1 MKKKCT
7 RPYLQAILG
16 PYNNHDHHT
25 LCCASLAAG
34 DRKSVANAD
43 SASMH
48 RTLKLF
54 TRLQKMRSDGNY
66 K

>member
-1 MKKKCT
+1 M
-7 RPYLQAILG
+7 QAILG

-25 LCCASLAAG
+25 LCCASLAVG
-34 DRKSVANAD
+34 SQERRKCRQRFNA
-43 SASMH
+43 
-48 RTLKLF
+48 LKKKYLNPEAF